1 MNVNFQIRICCLF
14 YIFSKMCST
23 NGENEKKKNH
33 ANFNNA
39 IIIIRTSLMQN
50 YFPISDEFCFTTQG
64 K

>member
-1 MNVNFQIRICCLF
+1 ML
-14 YIFSKMCST
+14 IFKYVYVAYFTYFLKCVVQMVKM
-23 NGENEKKKNH
+23 KKKNQ